1 RQQDNDG
8 KQGQSGKTQVGAGSR
23 KRGLKGQQQQQARA
37 GQGRKPGGQ
46 GQPGQGQ
53 QQQQAS
59 AGQGP
64 KPQGQP
70 QGGGNQGGGGGQATK
85 LAEMYKDVW
94 GHLPET
100 MRAEM
105 NAYSREQFMAKYNDL
120 IKQYYSTVAEKS
132 RRKE

>member
-1 RQQDNDG
+1 MGG
-8 KQGQSGKTQVGAGSR
+8 K
-23 KRGLKGQQQQQARA
+23 KRGLKGQQQAR
-37 GQGRKPGGQ
+37 GQGQKRGQGQAGRLPGGQ
-46 GQPGQGQ
+46 GQQQANAGQPQQAGQGQ
-53 QQQQAS
+53 KPPGQQGTA
-59 AGQGP
+59 
-64 KPQGQP
+64 
-70 QGGGNQGGGGGQATK
+70 NQGGGGGQSQGEPTK

-94 GHLPET
+94 GTLPET